1 MEHPIIKNMMM
12 TGDPNGITHE
22 PVAVDINGEDIY
34 RGELVY
40 ELLGDLYIAET
51 LSSDAIDILDKI
63 GADRFRL

>member
-1 MEHPIIKNMMM
+1 MA
-12 TGDPNGITHE
+12 TGEPDGVIHE
-22 PVAVDINGEDIY
+22 PIATDIHGEDIY

-63 GADRFRL
+63 GAYRFRL